1 MSTPLLSRNWYF
13 IPVAVCVKELD
24 RLALANFGT
33 VPVADILKVDDS
45 VDNVESSSNQVTE
58 QPADSL
64 AEKDNEHPADHEAGD
79 EHPTD
84 SEHPNN

>member
-1 MSTPLLSRNWYF
+1 MIVNFKNLKAVISGFWILFLFMFISISSCSTP
-13 IPVAVCVKELD
+13 AK
-24 RLALANFGT
+24 
-33 VPVADILKVDDS
+33 KVDDS
-45 VDNVESSSNQVTE
+45 VDNVESSSNQATE